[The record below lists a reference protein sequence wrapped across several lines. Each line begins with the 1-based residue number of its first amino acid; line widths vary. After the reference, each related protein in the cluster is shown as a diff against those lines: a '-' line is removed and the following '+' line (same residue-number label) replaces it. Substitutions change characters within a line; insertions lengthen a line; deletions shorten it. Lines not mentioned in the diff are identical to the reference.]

1 LTAFFK
7 WSISVFFV
15 GLFCIYFLV
24 SILPTISNQKTIPIS
39 TTNEHPVDIKE
50 SIVQS
55 KSITSDIVNM
65 EVDKNDD
72 LISSATDEVDELQPI
87 SEPKSLQKEE
97 KLLDVPLLKQMD
109 PPRLYNGCEVT
120 SLAML
125 LQFDGLSVTKNELAT
140 KITRVP
146 LNYQDGKK
154 GNPNEG
160 FVGNMEDG
168 PGLGVYHEPIFKLAQ
183 SYVND
188 RAEDLT
194 KQPFSVVIEKL
205 AAGTP
210 VWVIITS
217 SFAPTSEIKTWKT
230 PQGPVEVTFKMHSV
244 VITGY
249 DQESIYIN
257 DPYGGKNK
265 KVNKDNFIKAWE
277 QMGSQAIVI
286 NKIGIS
292 RHNLLKE

>member
-7 WSISVFFV
+7 WSVSVFLL
-15 GLFCIYFLV
+15 GLFSIFFLV
-24 SILPTISNQKTIPIS
+24 SILPTITNQKTKPVS
-39 TTNEHPVDIKE
+39 TTIDPAANTEE
-50 SIVQS
+50 NIVQMKS
-55 KSITSDIVNM
+55 KTSEIGNL
-65 EVDKNDD
+65 EVDKSTD
-72 LISSATDEVDELQPI
+72 LIESATSGVDELQPLP
-87 SEPKSLQKEE
+87 EPTSLQKG
-97 KLLDVPLLKQMD
+97 KILLDVPLLKQMD
-109 PPRLYNGCEVT
+109 APRLYNGCEVT

-125 LQFDGLSVTKNELAT
+125 LQFHGLSVTKNELAT

-154 GNPNEG
+154 GNPNVG

-194 KQPFSVVIEKL
+194 KKPFSVVIDKL
-205 AAGTP
+205 AAGSP

-217 SFAPTSEIKTWKT
+217 SFAPTSEIKTWTT

-265 KVNKDNFIKAWE
+265 KVNKENFIKAWE

-286 NKIGIS
+286 NK
-292 RHNLLKE
+292 

>member
-1 LTAFFK
+1 LNTFIKICICASFSVLIFGIGFFIVSGKVPTKEAFLYLRQEDTLAK
-7 WSISVFFV
+7 EAVETED
-15 GLFCIYFLV
+15 
-24 SILPTISNQKTIPIS
+24 LP
-39 TTNEHPVDIKE
+39 
-50 SIVQS
+50 
-55 KSITSDIVNM
+55 
-65 EVDKNDD
+65 
-72 LISSATDEVDELQPI
+72 
-87 SEPKSLQKEE
+87 KEE
-97 KLLDVPLLKQMD
+97 VTLNAEKDVAAAFRTKWMSEEPPFPKPKRELDPEPSSIPNKIILDVPLLLQMD
-109 PPRLYNGCEVT
+109 APKLYNGCEVT

-125 LQFDGLSVTKNELAT
+125 LQFHGLSVTKNELAT

-146 LNYQDGKK
+146 LNYPDGKK

-160 FVGNMEDG
+160 FVGNMENG

-194 KQPFSVVIEKL
+194 EQPFSVVIEKL
-205 AAGTP
+205 AAGSP

-217 SFAPTSEIKTWKT
+217 SFAPTSEIKTWNT

-265 KVNKDNFIKAWE
+265 KVNKENFIKAWE

-286 NKIGIS
+286 NK
-292 RHNLLKE
+292 

>member
-7 WSISVFFV
+7 WSISVFLV
-15 GLFCIYFLV
+15 GLFCIFFLV
-24 SILPTISNQKTIPIS
+24 SILPTITNKKTIPIS
-39 TTNEHPVDIKE
+39 TTIDPAANTEE
-50 SIVQS
+50 NIVQM
-55 KSITSDIVNM
+55 KPKTNNIGNL
-65 EVDKNDD
+65 EVDKNTD
-72 LISSATDEVDELQPI
+72 LIESAANGVDGLQPLP
-87 SEPKSLQKEE
+87 EPSPIPNEII
-97 KLLDVPLLKQMD
+97 LDVPLLLQMD
-109 PPRLYNGCEVT
+109 APRLYNGCEVT

-125 LQFDGLSVTKNELAT
+125 LQFHGLSVTKNELAT

-154 GNPNEG
+154 GNPNVG

-194 KQPFSVVIEKL
+194 KQPFSVVIDKL
-205 AAGTP
+205 AEGSP

-217 SFAPTSEIKTWKT
+217 SFAPTSEIKTWNT
-230 PQGPVEVTFKMHSV
+230 PQGPVEITFKMHSV

-265 KVNKDNFIKAWE
+265 KVNKENFIKAWE

-286 NKIGIS
+286 NK
-292 RHNLLKE
+292 

>member
-1 LTAFFK
+1 MILGIGFFIVLGNVPTK
-7 WSISVFFV
+7 EVF
-15 GLFCIYFLV
+15 LNLQLEDTLV
-24 SILPTISNQKTIPIS
+24 KKAVETQDLP
-39 TTNEHPVDIKE
+39 
-50 SIVQS
+50 
-55 KSITSDIVNM
+55 
-65 EVDKNDD
+65 
-72 LISSATDEVDELQPI
+72 
-87 SEPKSLQKEE
+87 KEE
-97 KLLDVPLLKQMD
+97 VTLKADKDVAASSKMELMSEEPPLPKPKLDLEPSSIPNEIILDVPLLLQMD
-109 PPRLYNGCEVT
+109 APRLYNGCEVT

-125 LQFDGLSVTKNELAT
+125 LQFQGLSVTKNELAT

-194 KQPFSVVIEKL
+194 KQPFSVVTEKL
-205 AAGTP
+205 AAGSP

-217 SFAPTSEIKTWKT
+217 NFAPTSEFKTWTT

-265 KVNKDNFIKAWE
+265 KVNKENFIKAWE

-286 NKIGIS
+286 NK
-292 RHNLLKE
+292 

>member
-1 LTAFFK
+1 LIGGVILNTFIKISICASFSVLIFGIGFF
-7 WSISVFFV
+7 I
-15 GLFCIYFLV
+15 V
-24 SILPTISNQKTIPIS
+24 SGNAP
-39 TTNEHPVDIKE
+39 IKE
-50 SIVQS
+50 AFLYLRQEETLAKEAVETQDLPIEEVTPKAEKDMTTAS
-55 KSITSDIVNM
+55 KM
-65 EVDKNDD
+65 D
-72 LISSATDEVDELQPI
+72 LMLDEPPMPKPKLKQEPI
-87 SEPKSLQKEE
+87 PKEII
-97 KLLDVPLLKQMD
+97 LDVPLLKQMD
-109 PPRLYNGCEVT
+109 APRLYNGCEVT

-125 LQFDGLSVTKNELAT
+125 LQFHGLSVTKNELAT

-154 GNPNEG
+154 GNPNVG

-194 KQPFSVVIEKL
+194 KQPFSVVIDKL
-205 AAGTP
+205 AAGSP

-217 SFAPTSEIKTWKT
+217 SFAPTSEIKTWNT

-265 KVNKDNFIKAWE
+265 KVNKENFIKAWE

-286 NKIGIS
+286 NK
-292 RHNLLKE
+292 

>member
-7 WSISVFFV
+7 WSISVFLV
-15 GLFCIYFLV
+15 GLFCIFFLV
-24 SILPTISNQKTIPIS
+24 SILPTITNKKTIPIS
-39 TTNEHPVDIKE
+39 TTIDPAANTEE
-50 SIVQS
+50 NIVQM
-55 KSITSDIVNM
+55 KPKTNNIGNL
-65 EVDKNDD
+65 EVDKNTD
-72 LISSATDEVDELQPI
+72 LIESAANGVDGLQPLP
-87 SEPKSLQKEE
+87 EPSPIPNEII
-97 KLLDVPLLKQMD
+97 LDVPLLLQMD
-109 PPRLYNGCEVT
+109 APRLYNGCEVT

-125 LQFDGLSVTKNELAT
+125 LQFHGLSVTKNELAT

-154 GNPNEG
+154 GNPNVG

-194 KQPFSVVIEKL
+194 KQPFSVVIDKL
-205 AAGTP
+205 AEGSP

-217 SFAPTSEIKTWKT
+217 SFAPTSEMKTWTT
-230 PQGPVEVTFKMHSV
+230 PQGPVEITFKMHSV

-265 KVNKDNFIKAWE
+265 KVNKENFIKAWE

-286 NKIGIS
+286 NK
-292 RHNLLKE
+292 

>member
-1 LTAFFK
+1 LIFGIGFF
-7 WSISVFFV
+7 I
-15 GLFCIYFLV
+15 V
-24 SILPTISNQKTIPIS
+24 SGNVP
-39 TTNEHPVDIKE
+39 IKE
-50 SIVQS
+50 TFLNLRQEDTLAKEAVETQDLPKEEVTLKAVKDVAASS
-55 KSITSDIVNM
+55 KTELM
-65 EVDKNDD
+65 
-72 LISSATDEVDELQPI
+72 TDEPPMPKPKHMP
-87 SEPKSLQKEE
+87 EPSSIPNEII
-97 KLLDVPLLKQMD
+97 LDVPLLLQMD
-109 PPRLYNGCEVT
+109 APRLYNGCEVT

-154 GNPNEG
+154 GNPNVG

-168 PGLGVYHEPIFKLAQ
+168 PGLGVYHDPIFKLVH

-205 AAGTP
+205 AAGSP

-217 SFAPTSEIKTWKT
+217 SFAPTSEIKTWNT

-265 KVNKDNFIKAWE
+265 KVNKENFIKAWE

-286 NKIGIS
+286 NK
-292 RHNLLKE
+292 

>member
-1 LTAFFK
+1 LNGGVILNTFIKISICASFSVLIFGIGFF
-7 WSISVFFV
+7 I
-15 GLFCIYFLV
+15 V
-24 SILPTISNQKTIPIS
+24 SGKAP
-39 TTNEHPVDIKE
+39 IKE
-50 SIVQS
+50 AFLNLRQEETVAKEAVETQDLPIEEVAPKAELEVAASS
-55 KSITSDIVNM
+55 KM
-65 EVDKNDD
+65 E
-72 LISSATDEVDELQPI
+72 LMTDEPPMPKPKPKP
-87 SEPKSLQKEE
+87 EPSSIPNEII
-97 KLLDVPLLKQMD
+97 LDVPLLLQMD
-109 PPRLYNGCEVT
+109 APRLYNGCEVT

-125 LQFDGLSVTKNELAT
+125 LQFHGLSVTKNELAT

-154 GNPNEG
+154 GNPNVG

-194 KQPFSVVIEKL
+194 NQPFSVVIEKL
-205 AAGTP
+205 AAGSP

-217 SFAPTSEIKTWKT
+217 SFAPTSEIKTWNT

-265 KVNKDNFIKAWE
+265 KVNKENFIKAWE

-286 NKIGIS
+286 NK
-292 RHNLLKE
+292 

>member
-1 LTAFFK
+1 
-7 WSISVFFV
+7 
-15 GLFCIYFLV
+15 
-24 SILPTISNQKTIPIS
+24 LPTITNQKTKPVS
-39 TTNEHPVDIKE
+39 TTIDPAANTEE
-50 SIVQS
+50 NIVQMKS
-55 KSITSDIVNM
+55 KTSDIGNL
-65 EVDKNDD
+65 EVDKSTD
-72 LISSATDEVDELQPI
+72 LIESAASGVDELQPLL
-87 SEPKSLQKEE
+87 EPTSLQKE
-97 KLLDVPLLKQMD
+97 KILLDVPLLKQMD
-109 PPRLYNGCEVT
+109 APRLYNGCEVT

-125 LQFDGLSVTKNELAT
+125 LQFHGLSVTKNELAT

-154 GNPNEG
+154 GNPNVG

-205 AAGTP
+205 AAGSP

-217 SFAPTSEIKTWKT
+217 SFTPTSEIKTWNT

-265 KVNKDNFIKAWE
+265 KVNKENFIKAWE

-286 NKIGIS
+286 NK
-292 RHNLLKE
+292 